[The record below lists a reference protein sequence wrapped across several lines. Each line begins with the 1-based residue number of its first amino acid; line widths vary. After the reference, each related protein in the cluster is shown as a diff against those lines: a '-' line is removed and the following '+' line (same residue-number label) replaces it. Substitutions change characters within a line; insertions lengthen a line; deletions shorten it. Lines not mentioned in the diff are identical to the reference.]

1 MRVDGRVAIVTGAG
15 RGIGAAIAQTL
26 ADAGA
31 TVVVSDIEGGLAEDQ
46 AARIRDSGRSTD
58 LSSTDSNSTDSNS
71 TDSNRAD
78 AIAADVSK
86 PAECDHLAQETER
99 RHGAVH
105 ILVNCAAICPRI
117 DIPDMTEPDY
127 DRIMDTNL
135 KSVYFLSRAAGR
147 AMRRA
152 GWGRIVNMASV
163 GARTGGMH
171 RVTVYAASKAAIISM
186 TKGFARHHAP
196 DGILVNAVAPGA
208 VDTRLI
214 RMLPPEDQQATVDAI
229 PLKRLAAPEEIA
241 RAVLFLASDANTYI
255 TGATTDVNGGSFM
268 PD

>member
-1 MRVDGRVAIVTGAG
+1 MGAGMRVDGRIAIVTGAG
-15 RGIGAAIAQTL
+15 RGIGAAIAETL
-26 ADAGA
+26 AGAGA
-31 TVVVSDIEGGLAEDQ
+31 TVVVSDIEGDLAEAQ
-46 AARIRDSGRSTD
+46 AARIHGA
-58 LSSTDSNSTDSNS
+58 N
-71 TDSNRAD
+71 

-86 PAECDHLAQETER
+86 PAECDRLAEETER

-152 GWGRIVNMASV
+152 GWGRIVNMTSV

-214 RMLPPEDQQATVDAI
+214 RMLPPEDQQATVDVI

-241 RAVLFLASDANTYI
+241 RVVLFLASDANTYI